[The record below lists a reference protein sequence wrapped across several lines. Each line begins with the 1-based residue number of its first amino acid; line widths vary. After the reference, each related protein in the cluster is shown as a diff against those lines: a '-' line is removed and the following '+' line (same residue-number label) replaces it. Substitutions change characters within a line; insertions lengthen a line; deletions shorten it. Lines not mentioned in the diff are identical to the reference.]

1 MGAVQFMGTA
11 VHHVAGP
18 ARPGLASQ
26 AIRGGIRLATR
37 SRRVMSL
44 HPPHEPRPIV
54 VEDDAAARQ
63 AVVQVVWTLTALAFG
78 KPAPAAEAEA
88 AEHMAYR
95 IVLARRIARIT
106 AGALLLAASFGLG
119 AIAVCAP
126 STLTAATVTT
136 WLAGLLMY
144 AVVRVAVAVRGE
156 LARRRGDP
164 LAVSKDGARFRAYR
178 LQNASTFV
186 PYVGT
191 LATFVLPL
199 GWMVDSLGAGAVLSA
214 LAMMASAVV
223 VYGALRAVLDRE
235 LAELGIDAVGG
246 RR

>member
-1 MGAVQFMGTA
+1 VHWEREAVQRERENVQREREAVYREREAVQREREAVYREREAVQREREAVHRDRDRRARARRNGAEAVEAPADRMGAVHFVGNA
-11 VHHVAGP
+11 VH
-18 ARPGLASQ
+18 
-26 AIRGGIRLATR
+26 
-37 SRRVMSL
+37 RV
-44 HPPHEPRPIV
+44 
-54 VEDDAAARQ
+54 
-63 AVVQVVWTLTALAFG
+63 
-78 KPAPAAEAEA
+78 
-88 AEHMAYR
+88 AYR

-106 AGALLLAASFGLG
+106 AGALLLAASFGFV
-119 AIAVCAP
+119 AIAVYAP
-126 STLTAATVTT
+126 SMLTAATVAS
-136 WLAGLLMY
+136 WLAGLLAY
-144 AVVRVAVAVRGE
+144 AVVRVAVAVRGG
-156 LARRRGDP
+156 LARRRGGP

-199 GWMVDSLGAGAVLSA
+199 GWMVDSLGAGAALSA

-223 VYGALRAVLDRE
+223 VYAALRAVLDRE